1 MSFLDQVVPALILG
15 RFYGTKV
22 ILRYRSN
29 KAETELE
36 AYGRTLLPFLR
47 LADRIEVGCGHTQRL
62 FAGYGI
68 DAAIRPEQVDA
79 ALFLPKH
86 RTSVQPQIVIARRL
100 EPGNGLT
107 TALRAF
113 ALVKVKYPRAEL
125 TIMGDGPQRE
135 TLERLV
141 ATERIFGVTFTGE
154 IDRAEVARRMAE
166 ADVLLNASNMDG
178 LPLSLLEAMASGLAI
193 VTTDAGDIA
202 TVVRDRY
209 NGLITPSY
217 SAAALADRI
226 NELVESPEL
235 VARLSDHAARS
246 AARFHRTVEADR
258 AA

>member
-1 MSFLDQVVPALILG
+1 MSFLEQVVPALILG

-36 AYGRTLLPFLR
+36 SYGRTLLPFLR

-62 FAGYGI
+62 FAGYGF
-68 DAAIRPEQVDA
+68 DSTIRPEQVDTD
-79 ALFLPKH
+79 LFQPRH
-86 RTSVQPQIVIARRL
+86 RASVQPQIVIARRL

-107 TALRAF
+107 TALKAF
-113 ALVKVKYPRAEL
+113 ALVKLKYPRAEL

-135 TLERLV
+135 ALERLV

-154 IDRAEVARRMAE
+154 IDRTEVARRMAE
-166 ADVLLNASNMDG
+166 ADVLLNASNTDG
-178 LPLSLLEAMASGLAI
+178 LPLSLLEAMTSGLAI
-193 VTTDAGDIA
+193 VTTDTGDIA
-202 TVVRDRY
+202 TVVRDRH

-217 SAAALADRI
+217 SAAALADRL

-235 VARLSDHAARS
+235 VARLSDQAARS
-246 AARFHRTVEADR
+246 AVRFHQTADSNR